1 MYLLALVLPGC
12 PFPLLLIACVAG
24 TKRGGG
30 RGEGGG
36 GREKSAK
43 SPLFSLPS
51 YPLPLS
57 MPATQAS

>member
-1 MYLLALVLPGC
+1 MHLLALVLPGC
-12 PFPLLLIACVAG
+12 TFSLLLIACVAG

-30 RGEGGG
+30 R
-36 GREKSAK
+36 EKTAK
-43 SPLFSLPS
+43 SPLFSLSP

>member
-1 MYLLALVLPGC
+1 MYLLALVLPCC

-24 TKRGGG
+24 TKR
-30 RGEGGG
+30 GG

>member
-30 RGEGGG
+30 RGEG
-36 GREKSAK
+36 EKCKIPPFFPSFL
-43 SPLFSLPS
+43 SPTPFNAC
-51 YPLPLS
+51 Y
-57 MPATQAS
+57 TG